1 MTIFDY
7 ILTVIGI
14 LIMLAAVIFVV
25 AFIVAD
31 LCVKFRN
38 SDDDEDNFDI

>member
-38 SDDDEDNFDI
+38 PDDDEDNFDI